1 MNSEPEEGGRAG
13 EVANMDGEKDSEGQ
27 GKTGSGYFHTS
38 ASCFLLLGLKKT
50 KSINILPSPPSDPP
64 RIAAAIQRPNAA
76 TVYCDIRS
84 ARWWATVWEISW
96 ARTVAR
102 PSSFLHMGRI
112 PLKFEVSFTGKTQK
126 GKVSVT

>member
-1 MNSEPEEGGRAG
+1 MDGGKNSEWARARRG
-13 EVANMDGEKDSEGQ
+13 VVI
-27 GKTGSGYFHTS
+27 FHTS

-50 KSINILPSPPSDPP
+50 KSINILPRPPSDPP

-112 PLKFEVSFTGKTQK
+112 PLKFEVSFTGETQK